1 MLTEYE
7 KKVVTKEYEKVGAKV
22 VRFTEKHIDFEC
34 KDNKF
39 RVSTNGKKL
48 WSQLDEAFNK
58 FDNEWKGEEDS
69 HFKNLFSG
77 RDIWGLKQIINP
89 TNTWYSLVSV
99 KNAISEFI
107 DVEVKFNRKTLS
119 IGCQEYDY
127 SYWLSSY
134 KQIAIEHDAENIL
147 ETIVSKIGEDGIKQ
161 LLTVFY
167 LANIEDIVDY
177 NGKRYIKE
185 HLSDGR
191 IILEPIPEEKECR
204 TAKDWS
210 YHAKKG
216 DYFIAKVEYFV
227 EEVNGNLYM
236 KTRVPSEFLMNS
248 DLGSDIVVEKE
259 LPPF

>member
-1 MLTEYE
+1 MFTEYE
-7 KKVVTKEYEKVGAKV
+7 KKVIAKEYEKVGAKSFEIT
-22 VRFTEKHIDFEC
+22 RNYIDFQRER
-34 KDNKF
+34 NAL
-39 RVSTNGKKL
+39 RI
-48 WSQLDEAFNK
+48 
-58 FDNEWKGEEDS
+58 
-69 HFKNLFSG
+69 FKNRKHLWVVNQGIDSIELVYKGRYDRLFNANSG
-77 RDIWGLKQIINP
+77 ALRDLLNP
-89 TNTWYSLVSV
+89 TNIWYNLVSV
-99 KNAISEFI
+99 KNTISEFI
-107 DVEVKFNRKTLS
+107 DVEIKFNKKTLL

-147 ETIVSKIGEDGIKQ
+147 EAIVNKIGEDGIEQ
-161 LLTVFY
+161 LLTAFY

-177 NGKRYIKE
+177 NGKRYIE
-185 HLSDGR
+185 EYLSDGR
-191 IILEPIPEEKECR
+191 IILDPIPEEKECR

-227 EEVNGNLYM
+227 EEVDGNLYM